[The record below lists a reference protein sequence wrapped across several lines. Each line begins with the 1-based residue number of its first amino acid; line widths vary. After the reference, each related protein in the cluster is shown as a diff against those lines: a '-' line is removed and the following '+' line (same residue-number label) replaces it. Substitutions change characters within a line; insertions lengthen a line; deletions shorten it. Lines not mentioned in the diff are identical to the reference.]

1 MTLIMDLNKKVSFAC
16 NKSQL
21 ELLENYNREDA
32 DFVDCDSFGKRSN
45 LPWEKVKLAMV
56 LSYAP

>member
-1 MTLIMDLNKKVSFAC
+1 MDLNKKVSFAC

>member
-1 MTLIMDLNKKVSFAC
+1 MDLNKKVSFAC

-32 DFVDCDSFGKRSN
+32 DFVDCDRF
-45 LPWEKVKLAMV
+45 WEKVKLAMGKGQTCHGPV
-56 LSYAP
+56 VCSLS